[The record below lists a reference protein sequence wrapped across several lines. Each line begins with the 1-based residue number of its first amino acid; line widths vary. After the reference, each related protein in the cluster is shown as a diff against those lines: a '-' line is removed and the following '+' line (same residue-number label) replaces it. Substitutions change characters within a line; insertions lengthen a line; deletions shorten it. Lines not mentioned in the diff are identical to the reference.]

1 VRPGEIVGLLGE
13 NGAGKSTLMK
23 VIRGIEPHDEGS
35 VTYRGEEIRPGDHL
49 RSRSLGVAMVHQEL
63 SLVGPLSV
71 WENIAL
77 AEGGPLRRRRTLE
90 LIKETSSTFSLGL
103 AAVADQPVE
112 SLSLAVRQRIEIT
125 KCLITRPSLILLD
138 EPTAILSR
146 EEADHLFTIV
156 RQLVAGARVAVV
168 ISNHRLDE
176 ILAVTERV
184 VVLRSGSVTAD
195 LATSETTREAL
206 AREMIGAELTSLA
219 TASTAIGLSSAGAP
233 ERLVSREED
242 DPAEDGSDGEVLRI
256 EGLRLSRPN
265 GAPALDGLSLSVA
278 AGEIVGIAGV
288 EGNGQTELVDVL
300 ASRRRPESG
309 RVVLSTPRQRAPGEP
324 GNRIGVVPADRQR
337 HGCVPAMSVAENLI
351 LGDLRAARR
360 QYLVSR
366 RKLRT
371 RAEALIREFGIRCD
385 GPDAPFWSLS
395 GGHQQR
401 AVLARELS
409 KRPAVLVA
417 DQPTRGLDVVAVDA
431 VWWRLRQAALE
442 GLGVLVVSSDLV
454 EIYQLAHRVLVISRG
469 RITGEFP
476 VGELDVERLGLL
488 VGDSATDELGET
500 PASVR

>member
-1 VRPGEIVGLLGE
+1 
-13 NGAGKSTLMK
+13 
-23 VIRGIEPHDEGS
+23 
-35 VTYRGEEIRPGDHL
+35 
-49 RSRSLGVAMVHQEL
+49 
-63 SLVGPLSV
+63 
-71 WENIAL
+71 
-77 AEGGPLRRRRTLE
+77 
-90 LIKETSSTFSLGL
+90 
-103 AAVADQPVE
+103 
-112 SLSLAVRQRIEIT
+112 
-125 KCLITRPSLILLD
+125 
-138 EPTAILSR
+138 
-146 EEADHLFTIV
+146 
-156 RQLVAGARVAVV
+156 
-168 ISNHRLDE
+168 
-176 ILAVTERV
+176 
-184 VVLRSGSVTAD
+184 
-195 LATSETTREAL
+195 
-206 AREMIGAELTSLA
+206 
-219 TASTAIGLSSAGAP
+219 
-233 ERLVSREED
+233 
-242 DPAEDGSDGEVLRI
+242 
-256 EGLRLSRPN
+256 
-265 GAPALDGLSLSVA
+265 
-278 AGEIVGIAGV
+278 
-288 EGNGQTELVDVL
+288 
-300 ASRRRPESG
+300 
-309 RVVLSTPRQRAPGEP
+309 
-324 GNRIGVVPADRQR
+324 
-337 HGCVPAMSVAENLI
+337 MSVAENLI

-488 VGDSATDELGET
+488 VGDSAADELGET